1 MKLSEPEMG
10 GWRGGGKG
18 VEGGRQE
25 FKFYLKSSDQSFLAS
40 RWGLQGGPPPPRG
53 RQSRAPPFSETP

>member
-10 GWRGGGKG
+10 GAGWRGGRKG

-53 RQSRAPPFSETP
+53 RQS